1 MRELRRLD
9 AGRLPSRCKDQDMFV
24 GVRKMVLTANDM
36 TDTQI
41 HVVGT
46 GGEVVG
52 GHAVGAEERE
62 VFDVIGGF
70 DLLAVDR
77 VGETHLFSQAARDAE
92 TKGEGLSGGGSA
104 VALGAG
110 EFAHPGVEQPG
121 LIGTGFFAV
130 VDLASS
136 GVGRG
141 EIAIRQSP
149 LKDRVGDLA
158 MQGNAL
164 GLLVLLVPPEVEP
177 AQTFEDGVDGGFGV
191 ALDIRVIQAEDH
203 GSSIA
208 TGVEPVE
215 DEGAGTPSEQ
225 STPSRSSW
233 R

>member
-1 MRELRRLD
+1 
-9 AGRLPSRCKDQDMFV
+9 
-24 GVRKMVLTANDM
+24 MVLAANDM
-36 TDTQI
+36 TDAQV

-77 VGETHLFSQAARDAE
+77 VGETHLFSQAAGDAE
-92 TKGEGLSGGGSA
+92 TKGEGLSGRGSA

-110 EFAHPGVEQPG
+110 EVAHAGVEEPG
-121 LIGTGFFAV
+121 LISARFVAV
-130 VDLASS
+130 ADLASS

-141 EIAIRQSP
+141 KIAIRQAL
-149 LKDRVGDLA
+149 LKDGVGDLA
-158 MQGNAL
+158 VQAKAF
-164 GLLVLLVPPEVEP
+164 GLLVFFVPAEVEP

-203 GSSIA
+203 GSSVA
-208 TGVEPVE
+208 TGVQPVE
-215 DEGAGTPSEQ
+215 DEGAGTTDVQKTGGGWGKSN
-225 STPSRSSW
+225 TKHNF
-233 R
+233 